1 MENIIA
7 IGAGVALRV
16 ILDIATDNDH
26 KLIGI
31 LIGLWEGV
39 VLSHFLSKR
48 TRSSRSKDPYLALA
62 TRLAIDLYLTQSLSR
77 FALTCAWT
85 LLGLLLADVAPS
97 IWRDTGLRGM
107 YKTLR
112 RELRAIRKVLPRWKI
127 ENDLRIP
134 KISIKNSVPGLF
146 SRSPP
151 SSVVSSTRAAPP
163 ASPVP
168 VPTHKR
174 RTPPGTYPGHSAISE
189 TNTEVSR
196 VREVI
201 PGPSPAL
208 IPTAADPAY
217 RPPPFDLSPL
227 SEDHIMIPDDN
238 WVHVSVP
245 SHSPERVHD
254 LHVPPLTSEVGIQ
267 TSNADILSPSPRTRI
282 TFLPRIPNS
291 DMDEPVPAHQV
302 PLPESRP
309 ASVMGSV
316 LSLFGARSML
326 SRARGDK
333 ATSDVGID
341 STQHRASS
349 TDGQR
354 PAVGSAAR
362 QLYNQP
368 SATDHHRTGS
378 GPGPSMLRHV
388 DDDDESVVGASV
400 IGRGARTEPMF
411 GGRSESLL
419 GAGGAA
425 FVGGLAVELRGAPEA
440 FVGGFEAETT
450 ERENQA
456 ESFVGGFAAE
466 SGDASQSQYVPREST
481 VTSQNPPA
489 NPSQITTPFPDPP
502 ITTAMDINPMDS
514 NPAAN
519 INTTTDESPAPDV
532 DNPAS
537 APNPDFITSQKQG
550 GRRKKGSKNT
560 TPVPSKSVTPAPP
573 ETTSQDQQHTFNDTP
588 QPGPDLQNP
597 ATLTQEEAIPVHNIA
612 RSTLGMDT
620 HGPDFPD
627 GNPNSPPPPFKDV
640 ATPIEPTLLTQEQ
653 TDRESLRGE
662 FLMRELKHL
671 EVLVAKAETGVGRGS
686 PSALSVERLNGIKE
700 RLVRVRMRVERR
712 VYEDAPAELP
722 APPQLTLSG
731 IDGLSAVDLV
741 HTAIVDLLLE
751 TPHAEPLDVIGYINK
766 QKRTSPKVVEI
777 KTAVVDWVKENKFKV
792 RTESATPFILNI
804 TF

>member
-1 MENIIA
+1 M
-7 IGAGVALRV
+7 
-16 ILDIATDNDH
+16 
-26 KLIGI
+26 
-31 LIGLWEGV
+31 
-39 VLSHFLSKR
+39 
-48 TRSSRSKDPYLALA
+48 
-62 TRLAIDLYLTQSLSR
+62 
-77 FALTCAWT
+77 
-85 LLGLLLADVAPS
+85 
-97 IWRDTGLRGM
+97 WRDTGLRGM
-107 YKTLR
+107 YKSLR

-146 SRSPP
+146 SRSSP

-217 RPPPFDLSPL
+217 RLPPFDLSPL

-245 SHSPERVHD
+245 SHSPERAHD

-282 TFLPRIPNS
+282 SFLPHIPNS
-291 DMDEPVPAHQV
+291 DMDEHVPAHQV

-309 ASVMGSV
+309 ASVVGSV

-368 SATDHHRTGS
+368 SAMGHHRAGS

-388 DDDDESVVGASV
+388 DEDDESVVGASV

-419 GAGGAA
+419 GVGGAA

-466 SGDASQSQYVPREST
+466 SGNASQSQYVLREST
-481 VTSQNPPA
+481 VPPQNPPA
-489 NPSQITTPFPDPP
+489 NPSQITTPFLDPP
-502 ITTAMDINPMDS
+502 ITTAININPMDS

-519 INTTTDESPAPDV
+519 INTTTDESPAPDA

-537 APNPDFITSQKQG
+537 AQNPDFITSHKQEKPGKPEG

-573 ETTSQDQQHTFNDTP
+573 ETTPQDQQHTFNDAP
-588 QPGPDLQNP
+588 QPGPDSQNP
-597 ATLTQEEAIPVHNIA
+597 ATLTQEGAISVHNIA
-612 RSTLGMDT
+612 QSTLGMDT
-620 HGPDFPD
+620 HGPDFPN
-627 GNPNSPPPPFKDV
+627 GNPDSPPPPFKDV

-671 EVLVAKAETGVGRGS
+671 EMLVAKAETGVGRGS

-712 VYEDAPAELP
+712 VYEGAFFGSVLFGLVTMLSFCMFTDAPAEFP

-741 HTAIVDLLLE
+741 HIAIVDLLLD
-751 TPHAEPLDVIGYINK
+751 TPHAEPLDVVGYINK
-766 QKRTSPKVVEI
+766 QKKTTARVVEI
-777 KTAVVDWVKENKFKV
+777 KTAVVDWVKE
-792 RTESATPFILNI
+792 
-804 TF
+804 